1 MIDVADLLLQ
11 FDGKPIFKDVN
22 FLINKGDRIGLIGKN
37 GAGKTTLL
45 RILTGLQ
52 PYDEGSINHPKNF
65 KIGYLPQELEVTS
78 TETIFQETRKALVEV
93 TELEKELE
101 QLEKEVQERTDYQS
115 DNYQQLIQR
124 LYDQQEAFRL
134 KGGYDADGQVERIL
148 KGLGFLPSDF
158 SRPLQEL
165 SGGWKMRV
173 ELAKLLLKNPDLLLL
188 DEPTNH
194 LDIESITWLE
204 SFLKDLTGALVLV
217 SHDRTFLDNITN
229 RTFELVKGRVDDY
242 KANFSK
248 FLELREESR
257 EQQRAAKEQQ
267 DEEIAR
273 MERNIERF
281 RGKPNK
287 ASFAKSL
294 MKKLEK
300 IERVEVDQDDHS
312 SINITFPKSRRE
324 GQVVVAG
331 TDVSKNFDENQV
343 IEGLNFEIVRGDR
356 VAFVGKNGMGKSTL
370 SRIISGNMDYDGTLN
385 FGHNLDLG
393 FFDQHEHKNL
403 QQELTILEEME
414 SAASNEMRPKVRGI
428 LGAFLFSGNDVF
440 KKVKVLSGGEKARLA
455 LAKMLLEPINFLILD
470 EPTNHLD
477 MVSKEVLKNA
487 LLQFKGTMIIVSH
500 DRHFMQGL
508 TNKVFEFNEYGIQ
521 IYPGDINTYLNNR
534 QLKDF
539 RQLEQE
545 KTTTDQP
552 AQQEQAI
559 SKQQQ
564 KAQFEEKKNLEKVIR
579 KQENHVKK
587 LERSIESIEKELTT
601 MEDQLQNPSQYKI
614 DVNDPSFYKSYNGK
628 KEELANAEKDWEKAV
643 EALDQYK
650 SEIEAYKIGKT

>member
-22 FLINKGDRIGLIGKN
+22 FLINNGDRIGLIGKN

-45 RILTGLQ
+45 KILTGLQ
-52 PYDEGSINHPKNF
+52 PYDEGSINHPKTL
-65 KIGYLPQELEVTS
+65 KIGYLPQELEVKS

-93 TELEKELE
+93 TQLEKELE

-115 DNYQQLIQR
+115 DNYQHLIQK

-158 SRPLQEL
+158 SRRLQEL

-204 SFLKDLTGALVLV
+204 SFLKDLSGALILV
-217 SHDRTFLDNITN
+217 SHDRTFLDNVTN

-248 FLELREESR
+248 FLELREERR

-300 IERVEVDQDDHS
+300 IERVEVDQDDQS

-331 TDVSKNFDENQV
+331 TDVSKNFEKNQV
-343 IEGLNFEIVRGDR
+343 IQDLNFEIVRGDR

-403 QQELTILEEME
+403 KQEFTMLEEME
-414 SAASNEMRPKVRGI
+414 RAASNEMRPKVRGI

-487 LLQFKGTMIIVSH
+487 LLQFKGTMIMVSH
-500 DRHFMQGL
+500 DRHFMQDL

-521 IYPGDINTYLNNR
+521 IYPGDINAYLQNR

-552 AQQEQAI
+552 DHQEET
-559 SKQQQ
+559 SNKQKQ

-601 MEDQLQNPSQYKI
+601 MEDQLQNPGQYKM

-650 SEIEAYKIGKT
+650 SEIEAYKVGKT

>member
-521 IYPGDINTYLNNR
+521 IYPGDINTYLHNR